1 MSEQRASVLKNV
13 VSFIVVTEFF
23 ESSAYFGFEA
33 SLVLF
38 MQVGQLKSQYLAL
51 YNSFREP

>member
-1 MSEQRASVLKNV
+1 MSDSNERRPSVLYNV

-23 ESSAYFGFEA
+23 ESSAYYGFEA

-38 MQVGQLKSQYLAL
+38 MQVG
-51 YNSFREP
+51 